1 MSSAQKRMIINTRER
16 GVSGDINSLQD
27 FIAAERN
34 EILYAIASHSSG
46 SYITQGASDDHP
58 SGTPTG
64 KPYADVFTGL
74 EMIVDNPGS
83 VLVTPGV
90 IGQYLGDP
98 ASGDSGYLVA
108 IDPGVQTTG
117 VLTLAINS
125 SAYPRCD
132 VIEVQVIDVLQSS
145 QSRDVFDETTGL
157 FSPSI
162 LPKVRGADLTYRVRL
177 GTPGSCPGF
186 AAGWTPIGLAIV
198 PNTGVL
204 TAVDFYDVRPL
215 VRERLHGYGASSQL
229 GVHAPVQQ
237 QAKSIYCNKSAGFSG
252 FGEVDYM
259 GIRLGGAVNAN
270 TPLSADGAAVALGAG
285 NYVNGVSFSP
295 VSRDLLV
302 LGVWMPLFGSTTPGF
317 HRFCRYSQGTVNGR
331 RRPTGSNGLFLIHA
345 MSQYADVGSVFTP
358 RTLNASGIGGVLG
371 TAFGVPLALT
381 TYSSSASAALTS
393 YTKGNQTVFGGL
405 VEFGYGVQQSQFNT
419 PILAFTFTRNYFSIT
434 VDFASGSFGV
444 STGGYFP
451 TMFRRARVAFQ
462 FLVTLGTVADGL
474 YMVLLNFFTS
484 EDADLTHQDPSTNAF
499 GFGSSSFSLAVP
511 VQINGGAHQG
521 TVIGTVD
528 VDLTAWNDSS
538 EAGRAGTFLHIAAAS
553 LAGSVTVASD
563 LTNAATVTAVE
574 LP

>member
-1 MSSAQKRMIINTRER
+1 MDECWHLEHPAKEQLDSKIISRP
-16 GVSGDINSLQD
+16 
-27 FIAAERN
+27 IALA
-34 EILYAIASHSSG
+34 
-46 SYITQGASDDHP
+46 HP
-58 SGTPTG
+58 
-64 KPYADVFTGL
+64 
-74 EMIVDNPGS
+74 
-83 VLVTPGV
+83 VLVIRRDDEIKIV
-90 IGQYLGDP
+90 QFYFRQIKDMNRQAGD
-98 ASGDSGYLVA
+98 D
-108 IDPGVQTTG
+108 
-117 VLTLAINS
+117 
-125 SAYPRCD
+125 
-132 VIEVQVIDVLQSS
+132 
-145 QSRDVFDETTGL
+145 
-157 FSPSI
+157 
-162 LPKVRGADLTYRVRL
+162 
-177 GTPGSCPGF
+177 
-186 AAGWTPIGLAIV
+186 
-198 PNTGVL
+198 
-204 TAVDFYDVRPL
+204 
-215 VRERLHGYGASSQL
+215 
-229 GVHAPVQQ
+229 
-237 QAKSIYCNKSAGFSG
+237 
-252 FGEVDYM
+252 
-259 GIRLGGAVNAN
+259 
-270 TPLSADGAAVALGAG
+270 
-285 NYVNGVSFSP
+285 
-295 VSRDLLV
+295 
-302 LGVWMPLFGSTTPGF
+302 
-317 HRFCRYSQGTVNGR
+317 
-331 RRPTGSNGLFLIHA
+331 
-345 MSQYADVGSVFTP
+345 DVGSVFTP